1 MRPLNKQCGPQ
12 EQTMFCRKQIRFD
25 IGLGTFGA
33 APGTSGRAGTEEQCR
48 RALTGVPSPLPLR
61 SVTISHTSPTSTV
74 STFRFQRGTC
84 AQRTKTKTDA
94 PKHAAMVSRS
104 TRPHPPRVLQVQ
116 RRRVALQSANSVET
130 PSKLIGFVNQIRYE
144 LAGPRSLL
152 GRNTSSSC
160 SPDPGRPSG
169 PNPLPCRPVPGLPP
183 SQLGTTRGRGRPAGI
198 RVLAWELGQRPT
210 GPTEHDEDSPGC

>member
-1 MRPLNKQCGPQ
+1 MDTQGQGN
-12 EQTMFCRKQIRFD
+12 
-25 IGLGTFGA
+25 
-33 APGTSGRAGTEEQCR
+33 SGK
-48 RALTGVPSPLPLR
+48 RALTGVPSPPFLPYSILR
-61 SVTISHTSPTSTV
+61 SVPKTEKPHPIPTSTV

-84 AQRTKTKTDA
+84 AQRTKTRTQTLA
-94 PKHAAMVSRS
+94 NTQQWYPA
-104 TRPHPPRVLQVQ
+104 PHPPRVLLVQ

-169 PNPLPCRPVPGLPP
+169 PNPLPCRPAPLPAGHATRPWTPGRAPCP
-183 SQLGTTRGRGRPAGI
+183 RMGVRGTGRGADQAR
-198 RVLAWELGQRPT
+198 RRFSRLLAAAPSSELGSVQSS
-210 GPTEHDEDSPGC
+210 EHF

>member
-1 MRPLNKQCGPQ
+1 VDTQGQGN
-12 EQTMFCRKQIRFD
+12 
-25 IGLGTFGA
+25 
-33 APGTSGRAGTEEQCR
+33 SGK
-48 RALTGVPSPLPLR
+48 RALTGVPSPPFLPYSILR
-61 SVTISHTSPTSTV
+61 SVPKTEKPHPIPTSTV

-84 AQRTKTKTDA
+84 AQRTKTRTQTLA
-94 PKHAAMVSRS
+94 NTQQWYPA
-104 TRPHPPRVLQVQ
+104 PHPPRVLLVQ

-169 PNPLPCRPVPGLPP
+169 PNPLPCRPPVPGLPP